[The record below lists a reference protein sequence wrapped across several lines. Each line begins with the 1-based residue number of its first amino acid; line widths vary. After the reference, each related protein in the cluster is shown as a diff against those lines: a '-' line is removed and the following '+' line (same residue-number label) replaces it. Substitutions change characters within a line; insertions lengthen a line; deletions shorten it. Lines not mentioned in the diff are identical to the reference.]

1 MATVSIPKRTH
12 DLFQEFNAQ
21 VGFSS
26 PQEAVSALLVVCR
39 ELGRD
44 QQSGLR
50 IKSSPKSESSI
61 AVSELFDS
69 HMESVREEYQENSLV
84 DFEVKDEL
92 LSRAND
98 PLVEFSRH
106 CDYGTTEE
114 RLSAMMSL
122 ALVFYKHMGADK
134 DAKINVPVADRMRP
148 MGAVMRAINLRSPL

>member
-21 VGFSS
+21 VGFFS
-26 PQEAVSALLVVCR
+26 PQEAIAALLVVCR
-39 ELGRD
+39 EIGRD
-44 QQSGLR
+44 ERSGLR
-50 IKSSPKSESSI
+50 IKSSAKADCSMP
-61 AVSELFDS
+61 ASELFDC
-69 HMESVREEYQENSLV
+69 HMETARAAYQEDSLV
-84 DFEVKDEL
+84 NMDVDDEL

-98 PLVEFSRH
+98 PLVEFSRNA
-106 CDYGTTEE
+106 DYGTTEE

-122 ALVFYKHMGADK
+122 ALVLCKYMGADK